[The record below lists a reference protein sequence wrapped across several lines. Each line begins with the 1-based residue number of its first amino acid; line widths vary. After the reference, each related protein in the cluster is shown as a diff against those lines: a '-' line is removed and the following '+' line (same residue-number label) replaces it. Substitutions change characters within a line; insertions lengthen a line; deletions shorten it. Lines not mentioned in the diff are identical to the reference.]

1 MIKYSDMT
9 QNTEWKDRAL
19 GFLARSRQELWGKH
33 NEDIMAW
40 LFLKGFKN
48 RFIKDALIGWN
59 KRPKERPA
67 VHWGF
72 GPDFTCEHVK
82 QGNLYFPPGIVIPYI
97 VETSL
102 TKLVIVGCDDSSGHL
117 PYLVPGSS
125 ATPMILRGNP
135 HRVALVQN
143 ILHGLF
149 IHQELGDSITVV
161 VPDIGFSPDHLNEL
175 DVIVNAEE
183 VRVFPDPTLGE
194 FMGSESDP
202 MMHGTIDEFIK
213 TAGYDLAGGYPDQ
226 NRKSL

>member
-48 RFIKDALIGWN
+48 RFSQDALIGWN

-72 GPDFTCEHVK
+72 GPDFTCEHVR
-82 QGNLYFPPGIVIPYI
+82 QGNLYFPPGIVIHYI

-102 TKLVIVGCDDSSGHL
+102 TKLVIVRCDDSSGHL

-125 ATPMILRGNP
+125 
-135 HRVALVQN
+135 
-143 ILHGLF
+143 
-149 IHQELGDSITVV
+149 ITVV
-161 VPDIGFSPDHLNEL
+161 VPDIGFSQNHLNEF
-175 DVIVNAEE
+175 DVVVNAKA

-194 FMGSESDP
+194 FVGSESDP
-202 MMHGTIDEFIK
+202 IMYGTIDEFIK
-213 TAGYDLAGGYPDQ
+213 KAGYD
-226 NRKSL
+226 